1 MANGFSD
8 LLSRIA
14 SPFYEGRDIDEEER
28 RRIEELRAQGV
39 YVPQERQTTPFGYGS
54 GRRRRED
61 LTAIRKAIQPDQQR
75 RMAEHLARAGEQER
89 QRMAREKQ
97 NTAIQIATEN
107 QARLADLKRR
117 QGDTFDPQSGQSF
130 GDYLRAR
137 VAKPPLSPDEEAELK
152 VRQRRLLPVRKEEA
166 AVAQAE
172 QGVAEGA
179 VKYPTVVAQER
190 DKQETL
196 ALAAKVRGLLSPE
209 YAGLLA
215 QGTEMGLQFQ
225 NKLLEAKLSVEN
237 SAAGRA
243 IRQQTANNEEAQAR
257 IDALILR
264 YTNEWLNSGSPDAQA
279 FRGMGGQTGL
289 DIADQLNMMEAR
301 LLQAAGSGLTGGL
314 RDAFSGNQPR
324 RPGSGRRGAVAV
336 TDEDEELQGQPR
348 AVRPPITG
356 QGQAPRQPITVPR
369 RGQRPMRQ
377 TQPQTQPAPISSP
390 AQRRQPP
397 EWSLF
402 HNTRKAGGP
411 AADKAIFA
419 QKDSLV
425 SEIADITRVFT
436 QQGRT
441 QPRFRIDIERL
452 ADAKAKLRALVA
464 AYPWLNE

>member
-1 MANGFSD
+1 MASLGDILRGALGGEYSM
-8 LLSRIA
+8 
-14 SPFYEGRDIDEEER
+14 GRDLDDEER
-28 RRIEELRAQGV
+28 RRIEELRAQGIH
-39 YVPQERQTTPFGYGS
+39 VPQERQSSPFRYGS
-54 GRRRRED
+54 GTVRKKNLAD
-61 LTAIRKAIQPDQQR
+61 IRAAMQPDQQR
-75 RMAEHLARAGEQER
+75 RMEEHLARAGEQEH

-107 QARLADLKRR
+107 QAKLADLKRR

-137 VAKPPLSPDEEAELK
+137 VAKPPLSPDEEAELI

-179 VKYPTVVAQER
+179 VKYPTVVAQEK

-209 YAGLLA
+209 YAALVA

-243 IRQQTANNEEAQAR
+243 IRQQTANNAEAQAR

-264 YTNEWLNSGSPDAQA
+264 ATSEWLNSGSPDAQA

-301 LLQAAGSGLTGGL
+301 LLQASGSGLTGGL

-324 RPGSGRRGAVAV
+324 RPGGGRRGAVAV

-377 TQPQTQPAPISSP
+377 IQPQTRTAPTSSP
-390 AQRRQPP
+390 AQRRPPP
-397 EWSLF
+397 EWSSF
-402 HNTRKAGGP
+402 HNTRKAGGS
-411 AADKAIFA
+411 AEDKAIFA

-441 QPRFRIDIERL
+441 QPRFRVDIERL
-452 ADAKAKLRALVA
+452 ADAKAKLRALIA